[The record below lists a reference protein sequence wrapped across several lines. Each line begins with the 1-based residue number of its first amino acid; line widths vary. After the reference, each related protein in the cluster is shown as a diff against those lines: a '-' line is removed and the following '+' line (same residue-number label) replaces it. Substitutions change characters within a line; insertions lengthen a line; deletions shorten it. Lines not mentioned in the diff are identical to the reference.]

1 LKKYVMLVGG
11 GSGTRMG
18 SSIPK
23 QFMDLNGLPV
33 ILRTA
38 KVFLDWCPEIQVIFV
53 VPASYVQTMETL
65 CSGYGL
71 LQNFVITE
79 GGPTRFH
86 SVKNGLSMIDDDEAV
101 VGIHDSVRPLIDFS
115 LLERVY
121 KGASEQGNAI
131 PVIPVTESV
140 RMKDGAL
147 SSPVDRSGLVVVQ
160 TPQCFKVSQIKSAY
174 QTFYDERFTD
184 DATVAEN
191 AGIEVHLVEG
201 SPENIKITTPSDLK
215 FAQAILGQL

>member
-1 LKKYVMLVGG
+1 MLVGG

-38 KVFLDWCPEIQVIFV
+38 KVFLDWCPEIHLIFV
-53 VPASYVQTMETL
+53 VPAAYVKTMESL
-65 CSGYGL
+65 CSEYGL
-71 LQNFVITE
+71 LRDFIITE

-101 VGIHDSVRPLIDFS
+101 IGIHDSVRPLIDFS

-121 KGASEQGNAI
+121 KGAAEQGNAI

-140 RMKDGAL
+140 RMRDGAI
-147 SSPVDRSGLVVVQ
+147 SSPVDRSALVIVQ
-160 TPQCFKVSQIKSAY
+160 TPQCFKVSRIKSAY
-174 QTFYDERFTD
+174 QTFYDEGFTD

-191 AGIEVHLVEG
+191 AGIEIHLVEG

-215 FAQAILGQL
+215 FAQAILEQL